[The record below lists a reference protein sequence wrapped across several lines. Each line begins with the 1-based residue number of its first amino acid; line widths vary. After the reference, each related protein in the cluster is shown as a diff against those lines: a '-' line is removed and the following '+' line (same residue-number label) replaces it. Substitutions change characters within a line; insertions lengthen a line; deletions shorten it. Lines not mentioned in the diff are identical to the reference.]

1 MTDLMFDKSFD
12 AAYGEAVSLL
22 PGLRRVTANNPSP
35 TTFRGTNSYIIGE
48 GEVAILDPGPDDA
61 DHVAALLAATKGE
74 TVGRIILTHTHRDHV
89 GALNALRDATGATI
103 IGGGPHRPS
112 RPPRAG
118 EEIRLDAAGDASV
131 SPDIIV
137 SDGMAIEGNG
147 WTLEAVATPG
157 HTANHFAYALAGTP
171 LLFSGDHVMAWS
183 TTIVAPPD
191 GAMQDYMAS
200 LDRLAARPEQR
211 YLPGHGGPVED
222 AANFVRAL
230 KGHRRMR
237 EAAIMDRLGKGDRT
251 IAEMVAVIYR
261 DTDPRL
267 HRAAGLTVLAHL
279 EDLVARGKVL
289 ADGPPAVE
297 SVFTPA

>member
-61 DHVAALLAATKGE
+61 NHVAALLAATKGE
-74 TVGRIILTHTHRDHV
+74 TIGRIILTHTHRDHV
-89 GALNALRDATGATI
+89 GALNALRGATGATI